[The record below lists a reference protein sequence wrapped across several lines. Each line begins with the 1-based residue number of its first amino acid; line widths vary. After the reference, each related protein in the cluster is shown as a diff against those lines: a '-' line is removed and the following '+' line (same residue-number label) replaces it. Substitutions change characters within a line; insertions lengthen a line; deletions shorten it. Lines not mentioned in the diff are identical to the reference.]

1 MVLHLTEP
9 PSMEDVRRNRKMSEY
24 YEKVIKG
31 RSAVTLE
38 DVEILKDVLNFGISL
53 TL

>member
-1 MVLHLTEP
+1 MALHVTEP

-38 DVEILKDVLNFGISL
+38 DIEISKGILNFGNSL